1 LATLCT
7 GAGSAKYVM
16 TDPQLTINISRY
28 YNTAISGID
37 TDEVCAADNN
47 NKVREFLRDKLM
59 PITGIDTDEVCAADN
74 NNKVREF
81 LDKNYTCVS
90 ALILLLATVGRCL
103 LLVVQCVVIVG
114 TFSSYNEALQ
124 QSFSK

>member
-37 TDEVCAADNN
+37 TDEVC
-47 NKVREFLRDKLM
+47 
-59 PITGIDTDEVCAADN
+59 TADN